1 MSACSSKMRI
11 LSVSTAPIQKHTAF
25 TNRQASKTMKEEKKN
40 KKKKKTEKGRK
51 KEQQRGTVRR
61 LESTELNL
69 ENKNTKFALNRTR
82 RGKSPAPFA
91 LNHHSST
98 PPPLFSVSRS
108 LPQIRVKSSAGGEE
122 RRETVTMLSLEDFL
136 LPQQRNEEA
145 AIIFKSLV
153 AVKK

>member
-25 TNRQASKTMKEEKKN
+25 TNRQANKTIKEEKKT
-40 KKKKKTEKGRK
+40 KKKTEKNRKGKK

-98 PPPLFSVSRS
+98 PLLFS
-108 LPQIRVKSSAGGEE
+108 
-122 RRETVTMLSLEDFL
+122 LSLALFL
-136 LPQQRNEEA
+136 
-145 AIIFKSLV
+145 KSE
-153 AVKK
+153 

>member
-11 LSVSTAPIQKHTAF
+11 LSVSTAPTQKHTAF
-25 TNRQASKTMKEEKKN
+25 TNRQANKTIKEEKKPR
-40 KKKKKTEKGRK
+40 KKQKKTEKGRK

-91 LNHHSST
+91 LNHHSS
-98 PPPLFSVSRS
+98 PPLLFS
-108 LPQIRVKSSAGGEE
+108 
-122 RRETVTMLSLEDFL
+122 LSLALFL
-136 LPQQRNEEA
+136 
-145 AIIFKSLV
+145 KSE
-153 AVKK
+153 

>member
-1 MSACSSKMRI
+1 M
-11 LSVSTAPIQKHTAF
+11 
-25 TNRQASKTMKEEKKN
+25 
-40 KKKKKTEKGRK
+40 
-51 KEQQRGTVRR
+51 RR

-98 PPPLFSVSRS
+98 PLLFSLS
-108 LPQIRVKSSAGGEE
+108 LALFLKSVKSSAGGEE

-145 AIIFKSLV
+145 VIIFKSLV

>member
-11 LSVSTAPIQKHTAF
+11 LSVSTALIQKHTAF
-25 TNRQASKTMKEEKKN
+25 TNRQANKTIKEEKKKTR
-40 KKKKKTEKGRK
+40 KKQKKTEKGRK

-98 PPPLFSVSRS
+98 PLLFS
-108 LPQIRVKSSAGGEE
+108 
-122 RRETVTMLSLEDFL
+122 LSLALFL
-136 LPQQRNEEA
+136 
-145 AIIFKSLV
+145 KSE
-153 AVKK
+153 

>member
-11 LSVSTAPIQKHTAF
+11 LSVSTALIQKHTAF
-25 TNRQASKTMKEEKKN
+25 TNRQANKTIKEERKKPR
-40 KKKKKTEKGRK
+40 KKQKKTEKGRK

-98 PPPLFSVSRS
+98 PLLFS
-108 LPQIRVKSSAGGEE
+108 
-122 RRETVTMLSLEDFL
+122 LSLALFL
-136 LPQQRNEEA
+136 
-145 AIIFKSLV
+145 KSE
-153 AVKK
+153 

>member
-11 LSVSTAPIQKHTAF
+11 LSVSTALIQKHTAF
-25 TNRQASKTMKEEKKN
+25 TNRQANKTIKEEKN
-40 KKKKKTEKGRK
+40 KTRKKQKKTEKGRK

-98 PPPLFSVSRS
+98 PLLFS
-108 LPQIRVKSSAGGEE
+108 
-122 RRETVTMLSLEDFL
+122 LSLALFL
-136 LPQQRNEEA
+136 
-145 AIIFKSLV
+145 KSE
-153 AVKK
+153 

>member
-11 LSVSTAPIQKHTAF
+11 LSVSTALIQKHTAF
-25 TNRQASKTMKEEKKN
+25 TNRQANKTIKEEKK
-40 KKKKKTEKGRK
+40 KPKKKTEKGRK

-82 RGKSPAPFA
+82 RGKSPAPFCA
-91 LNHHSST
+91 QSPFLH

-145 AIIFKSLV
+145 VIIFKSLV

>member
-98 PPPLFSVSRS
+98 PPSSFLCLSLSSSNQSKVKCWRRGEEGNRNNAVTGGFSVA
-108 LPQIRVKSSAGGEE
+108 SAKE
-122 RRETVTMLSLEDFL
+122 
-136 LPQQRNEEA
+136 
-145 AIIFKSLV
+145 
-153 AVKK
+153 

>member
-11 LSVSTAPIQKHTAF
+11 LSVSTALIQKHTAF
-25 TNRQASKTMKEEKKN
+25 TNRQANKTIKEEKKKN
-40 KKKKKTEKGRK
+40 QEKNRKKQKREEK

-98 PPPLFSVSRS
+98 PLLFS
-108 LPQIRVKSSAGGEE
+108 
-122 RRETVTMLSLEDFL
+122 LSLALFL
-136 LPQQRNEEA
+136 
-145 AIIFKSLV
+145 KSE
-153 AVKK
+153 